1 MSEFI
6 NRPCIREQCEPRERG
21 LDYSSI
27 MSNRVKQVSSPP
39 RYQRYIEPPSPNNRT
54 LSRFDCYLGFLFM
67 TKALIY
73 DRIRGI
79 MIAKKFMESLNYV
92 NVIIHFPKTRCGVS
106 NRFFWQKESFVPIRI
121 NFLPRWKLFCRTRS
135 DSLHPSFNF
144 HPRDIIDESID

>member
-92 NVIIHFPKTRCGVS
+92 NVIIHFPKTRCIDVS
-106 NRFFWQKESFVPIRI
+106 NRFFWQRLLRSELTSYRDGNYFVARVVIPFI
-121 NFLPRWKLFCRTRS
+121 LL
-135 DSLHPSFNF
+135 
-144 HPRDIIDESID
+144 SISILAI